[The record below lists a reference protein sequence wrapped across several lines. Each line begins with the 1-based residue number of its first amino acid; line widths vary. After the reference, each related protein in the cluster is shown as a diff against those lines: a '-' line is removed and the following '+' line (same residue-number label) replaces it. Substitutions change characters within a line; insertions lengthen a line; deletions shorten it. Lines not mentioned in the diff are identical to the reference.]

1 MKKDFLNQMLFV
13 GLVMLVVGTAGAAT
27 EQDLIAV
34 LQSSAGAV
42 EKCAACQQLRIS
54 GTAKSVPALAAVL
67 GDERVGHAARYALE
81 GMPYAEAG
89 TALREALGKT
99 SGVIKAGLIDSVGR
113 RRDTA
118 ATPLLVPLLS
128 EADTTVAVAAA
139 SALGW
144 IGDKA
149 ATAALSTAAGQPDS
163 RGQKRCAGVA
173 SALRGRVSESR
184 ERIGGG
190 GALPQ
195 SIGGRAGSG
204 NPQRRVEGS
213 GLVGW

>member
-1 MKKDFLNQMLFV
+1 MPVPSRN
-13 GLVMLVVGTAGAAT
+13 AP
-27 EQDLIAV
+27 
-34 LQSSAGAV
+34 
-42 EKCAACQQLRIS
+42 ACQQLRIS
-54 GTAKSVPALAAVL
+54 GTVQSVPALAAVL
-67 GDERVGHAARYALE
+67 GDERVGQAARYALE
-81 GMPYAEAG
+81 GMPYAEAS

-149 ATAALSTAAGQPDS
+149 ATAALSAAQDS
-163 RGQKRCAGVA
+163 RTPEVKNAVLASLLRCAEGCLSQGNGV
-173 SALRGRVSESR
+173 
-184 ERIGGG
+184 GGG
-190 GALPQ
+190 GALP
-195 SIGGRAGSG
+195 
-204 NPQRRVEGS
+204 
-213 GLVGW
+213 